1 MRKVS
6 TPGIR
11 ATAALLLG
19 VMAGCASTNGPR
31 YPEVVAKAGPPPEGH
46 ARIVLLRPDE
56 RFDNYSLS
64 RALISVNERDFGKLA
79 YGGFL
84 YVDVKEDDETLVAAG
99 VRNRWAGNCEVRIR
113 AKVGDTIY
121 LDVTPRPVNVA
132 AELAGAAAA
141 AVVPGPDVSTVG
153 DVFVESAASGATGA
167 VVSATTE
174 AIVYGDKPCGGPF
187 RLKPLAPGDAKKHLE
202 RLSWSG

>member
-1 MRKVS
+1 MRTVS
-6 TPGIR
+6 KPGIR

-19 VMAGCASTNGPR
+19 ATAACVSNGQR
-31 YPEVVAKAGPPPEGH
+31 YSAVVAAAGPLREGQ

-64 RALISVNERDFGKLA
+64 RALIRVNDRDFGKLA

-84 YVDVKEDDETLVAAG
+84 FVDVKEDGETLVAAG
-99 VRNRWAGNCEVRIR
+99 VRNRRAGNCEVRVR
-113 AKVGDTIY
+113 AKAGDTIY

-132 AELAGAAAA
+132 AELAGAAVAA
-141 AVVPGPDVSTVG
+141 AIPGPDVTTVG
-153 DVFVESAASGATGA
+153 DVLVESAASGATGA

-187 RLKPLAPGDAKKHLE
+187 RLKPLAPDDAEKHLE